1 MVSDT
6 PFTWMMVHVITHLP
20 SPSNASSPHREHER
34 NGTHAVEMGDIEK
47 CLKTDGRT
55 IYRDT
60 ANVLRLSVKTNL
72 TKIMKLS
79 YSRLI
84 AVASETCYSYLF
96 ALSRTESSF
105 FLGYRISKWKE
116 KKQALS
122 TKTKIKVVGLPTCCV
137 TNGFH
142 RLQCAAIQAGTAD
155 TCKTAT
161 ADRSRS
167 LVT

>member
-1 MVSDT
+1 MWRRQLHKRADNCKPLVQRTYSQLTTNPLITETSCMVSDT

-116 KKQALS
+116 K
-122 TKTKIKVVGLPTCCV
+122 
-137 TNGFH
+137 N
-142 RLQCAAIQAGTAD
+142 RLCPQRQ
-155 TCKTAT
+155 
-161 ADRSRS
+161 R
-167 LVT
+167 